1 MEHPVPALP
10 RRGTAQKR
18 PPALGSRRM
27 DEKEYLQ
34 RADECLTKVAKW
46 LEDLDPDE
54 VDYTAG
60 DGVVTIE
67 FAGGAKFILSRQSQ
81 MKQMWLAAGSRAFHY
96 NWDVSRSTWIDDKD
110 SHELFH
116 RLAESISEQVGH
128 P

>member
-1 MEHPVPALP
+1 MDDNEFRDLSDAC
-10 RRGTAQKR
+10 
-18 PPALGSRRM
+18 LG
-27 DEKEYLQ
+27 
-34 RADECLTKVAKW
+34 KVAKW

-81 MKQMWLAAGSRAFHY
+81 MKQMWLAAGSHAFHY
-96 NWDVSRSTWIDDKD
+96 IWNPTSSTWLEDKD
-110 SHELFH
+110 GHELFQ

-128 P
+128 PVKNPAS

>member
-1 MEHPVPALP
+1 MDDDEFRNLSDAC
-10 RRGTAQKR
+10 
-18 PPALGSRRM
+18 LG
-27 DEKEYLQ
+27 
-34 RADECLTKVAKW
+34 KVAKW

-81 MKQMWLAAGSRAFHY
+81 MKQMWLAAGSHAFHY
-96 NWDVSRSTWIDDKD
+96 IWNPTSSTWLDDKD
-110 SHELFH
+110 GHELFQ

-128 P
+128 PVTNPAS

>member
-1 MEHPVPALP
+1 MDDDEFRNLSDAC
-10 RRGTAQKR
+10 
-18 PPALGSRRM
+18 LG
-27 DEKEYLQ
+27 
-34 RADECLTKVAKW
+34 KVAKW

-81 MKQMWLAAGSRAFHY
+81 MKQMWLAAGSHAFHY
-96 NWDVSRSTWIDDKD
+96 IWNPTSSTWLDDKD
-110 SHELFH
+110 GHELFQ

-128 P
+128 PVTNPASEPRL